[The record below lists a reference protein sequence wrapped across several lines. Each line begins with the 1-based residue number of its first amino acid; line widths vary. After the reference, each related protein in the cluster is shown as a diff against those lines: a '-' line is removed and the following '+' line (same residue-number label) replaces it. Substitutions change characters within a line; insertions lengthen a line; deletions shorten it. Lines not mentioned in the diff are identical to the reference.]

1 MRLLD
6 EMFVP
11 VSDDGQR
18 TVLRLNAAHPV
29 YQLHFPGRPI
39 TPGVC
44 LVQMLGE
51 LMERK
56 TGLTLE
62 LKRIVNLKFVHIL
75 SPEES
80 TMLAVAFDS
89 VTTTG
94 EADIHAKGTIA
105 VCSSKG
111 GLQDTN
117 GEVATKFSLIW
128 HTSSQ
133 PISPHP

>member
-29 YQLHFPGRPI
+29 YQLHFPGQPI

-89 VTTTG
+89 VATTG
-94 EADIHAKGTIA
+94 EAVHAKGTIA